1 MAAARHVVPGA
12 GTAGAMAAA
21 AAGMM
26 AAEGVGGTGPV
37 PGLRRRLAALG
48 RRLEAPRGAGG
59 DGTFLAKGSA
69 ALEKLEA
76 LCGEGSENT
85 HPSKLLQLYTQAV
98 LDITYFEESQLVDED
113 FPEQTSLEKVKELTS
128 VLSEPEDLV
137 TECSINEDPINILG
151 TELVECLYWR
161 RGALLYMYC
170 HTVKERSEWLQENVA
185 IFKKCLNDG
194 VRYLMKMLSFRC
206 PLRINEDD
214 SLQDKDTARLLS
226 EGIFS
231 DTHLLAMVYS
241 GEMCYWGLKL
251 CGEGEQESLETPDPA
266 PDSGPGCRSHSAPLD
281 FRELGKSMLTKY
293 VSVCEGPLHGQGWST
308 SSAKQML
315 CYLGTKK

>member
-1 MAAARHVVPGA
+1 
-12 GTAGAMAAA
+12 
-21 AAGMM
+21 M

-37 PGLRRRLAALG
+37 PGLWRRLAALG

-59 DGTFLAKGSA
+59 DDTFLAKGSA

-76 LCGEGSENT
+76 LCSEGSENT

-113 FPEQTSLEKVKELTS
+113 FPEETSLEKVKELTS

-137 TECSINEDPINILG
+137 RECSINED
-151 TELVECLYWR
+151 
-161 RGALLYMYC
+161 
-170 HTVKERSEWLQENVA
+170 
-185 IFKKCLNDG
+185 CLNDG

-206 PLRINEDD
+206 PLRLNEDV

-251 CGEGEQESLETPDPA
+251 CGEGEQESLETPDLA
-266 PDSGPGCRSHSAPLD
+266 PNSGPGCRSHSAPLD